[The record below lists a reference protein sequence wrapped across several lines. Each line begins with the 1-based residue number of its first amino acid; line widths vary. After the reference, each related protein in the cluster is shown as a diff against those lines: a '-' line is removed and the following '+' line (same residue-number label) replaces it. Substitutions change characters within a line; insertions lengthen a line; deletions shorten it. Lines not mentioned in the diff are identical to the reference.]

1 MRRVFELRPVHLSHW
16 NLPMHHGVMK
26 NEMEERANRSFEN
39 RGLPNKKGG
48 EVSTFFAPNLT
59 MNLTYLCYGTS
70 KIGGRGSNEAKKPM
84 KAQYYR

>member
-1 MRRVFELRPVHLSHW
+1 VKRNKEEEISRRLFGNAW
-16 NLPMHHGVMK
+16 MQ
-26 NEMEERANRSFEN
+26 
-39 RGLPNKKGG
+39 NKKGG

-70 KIGGRGSNEAKKPM
+70 KIGGRGSKEVKKPM